1 MNIFTFDRFKST
13 LRHLEVFFISVVEKS
28 LLHLPILWACALT
41 CELQFFFKFYISS
54 SSFYSLMFP
63 LGHLSITDS
72 LFRPRNAQNHT
83 FPTSIIRTLGSV
95 PLLSVLKRLDCSH
108 KITKLRAECLLPS
121 VVKNLFGGL
130 IIYEKGNNCRKR
142 HTIYVSLQCLQ
153 EHLLQNRVQFISSP
167 WAIYRRVTA
176 NVKVIKT
183 QSEPNPGSF
192 VGSLYISGKL
202 PTHPSPKSTLISSHL
217 GPSVGLGEG

>member
-1 MNIFTFDRFKST
+1 MDT
-13 LRHLEVFFISVVEKS
+13 SVK
-28 LLHLPILWACALT
+28 
-41 CELQFFFKFYISS
+41 
-54 SSFYSLMFP
+54 
-63 LGHLSITDS
+63 
-72 LFRPRNAQNHT
+72 
-83 FPTSIIRTLGSV
+83 RTLGSV

-121 VVKNLFGGL
+121 VVKNLCGGL

-142 HTIYVSLQCLQ
+142 HTIYVSRQCLQ

-167 WAIYRRVTA
+167 WAIYRCVTA
-176 NVKVIKT
+176 NVKVIKI

-202 PTHPSPKSTLISSHL
+202 PTYPSPKSTLISSHL
-217 GPSVGLGEG
+217 GPNVGLGEG

>member
-1 MNIFTFDRFKST
+1 MRQYFKCCCREVVVTCTNFVGPCFD
-13 LRHLEVFFISVVEKS
+13 LRAAI
-28 LLHLPILWACALT
+28 
-41 CELQFFFKFYISS
+41 FFKILYIIVFVLQSNVSS
-54 SSFYSLMFP
+54 WTPLYYRQFVSSQKCPKSYIPYLYN
-63 LGHLSITDS
+63 TD
-72 LFRPRNAQNHT
+72 
-83 FPTSIIRTLGSV
+83 TSVKRTLGSV

-121 VVKNLFGGL
+121 VVKNLCGGL

-167 WAIYRRVTA
+167 WAIYRRVTT

-192 VGSLYISGKL
+192 VGSLFISGKL
-202 PTHPSPKSTLISSHL
+202 PTYPSPKSTLISSHL
-217 GPSVGLGEG
+217 GPNVGLGEG